1 MQRMRFLKCYAEGET
16 KMNRLVVLG
25 ALTLLIGCA
34 TTSTNDAK
42 TQRLSSD
49 YAPMS
54 VGAWWNYEVSYPG
67 QQGEMK
73 VELLS
78 QKDGYFIDNRRG
90 AFQHTPGGLRDRE
103 RYLIKNPIQPGTS
116 WKSVVGPSAVEHL
129 QIDEVGT
136 PCESLA
142 GRFEDCL
149 VVSARLRRDKNMQL
163 HIKWVWARNV
173 GLVRLETEAELP
185 GNKRVRQVTQS
196 LKDYSLSKKAPT
208 DSQTVEKDDG
218 PNTWTQ

>member
-1 MQRMRFLKCYAEGET
+1 
-16 KMNRLVVLG
+16 MNKLAALYGLV
-25 ALTLLIGCA
+25 LLVGCA
-34 TTSTNDAK
+34 TTSTNEQK
-42 TQRLSSD
+42 NQRLSSD
-49 YAPMS
+49 YAPMA

-67 QQGEMK
+67 QKGEMK

-78 QKDGYFIDNRRG
+78 QEDGYFIDNRRG
-90 AFQHTPGGLRDRE
+90 AFQHTPSGLRDRE
-103 RYLIKNPIQPGTS
+103 RYLIKNPIEPGTS

-163 HIKWVWARNV
+163 HIKWIWARGV

-185 GNKRVRQVTQS
+185 GKKRVKQVTQS
-196 LKDYSLSKKAPT
+196 LKDYSLSKTTSPK
-208 DSQTVEKDDG
+208 SQSSDKDDG
-218 PNTWTQ
+218 PDTWTR